1 MQITAKQTKTY
12 FVHILDETEDKSQ
25 FYALQCDS
33 EAKKDNVIT
42 DLLVRRS
49 KHPSFILATYM
60 VGKVVIVTSE
70 GNITITYRQ

>member
-1 MQITAKQTKTY
+1 MQITEKQTKTY
-12 FVHILDETEDKSQ
+12 FVHILDETEGKSQ
-25 FYALQCDS
+25 FYALQCVS
-33 EAKKDNVIT
+33 ETNRDKIIT

-49 KHPSFILATYM
+49 KHPSFVLATYM

>member
-1 MQITAKQTKTY
+1 MQITTQQTKTY
-12 FVHILDETEDKSQ
+12 FLCIHDETEGNSQ
-25 FYALQCDS
+25 FYALQCDN
-33 EAKKDNVIT
+33 EAKRDKIIT

-49 KHPSFILATYM
+49 KQPSFILATYM